1 MKSNNLNKVENTL
14 RSIAKRYKSIKYSLG
29 LAILFLMMGVSAF
42 SEEVVQQ
49 EVPTAEQISTSKE
62 NLKGSL
68 GNLQSKI
75 ETARKEN
82 EKSLAGLKLELIQL
96 MEQGDQVVKMPWSSW
111 QYGAG
116 YIYNSWGKAYKG
128 YGDKKGGSETLVRG
142 TSLGRYFNSNTS
154 SISTNG
160 DSYGSTQLS
169 LVEEPNAEIEVSAGI
184 RPKSVNKQAP
194 NLQLPTVAAPT
205 SPQLNIAITSPAPIV
220 TPNIQPQEINVVP
233 PNPNADPFSSFTFD
247 WVLANDFDNP
257 AYDDGTYT
265 GYTTTLRRPFA
276 QNSLNVT
283 SGNFWTGVDEN
294 GVIKEYSVATNFKV
308 NGGATTITIAPRN
321 LRRAGALNFYH
332 ARPAGVTA
340 NISNVNINV
349 AGGNDDF
356 TVYGGTGRGA
366 YALHLVGLL
375 DVSGSTFNLYGNAS
389 VVNMESWR
397 SPKLKFSNSTI
408 NLKKDNNTLFNIQ
421 AGTWGLEVDPFND
434 GKYYATG
441 IYGDANI
448 NLNTKNNTV
457 YAVAGYTRG
466 LTIENKG
473 TVTSE
478 GASNIIVSD
487 LGFVI
492 NTSKYIG
499 TPGAPT
505 MREANIDEYV
515 PNIRFQKA
523 VELYGDENVG
533 LFFNTFR
540 DYISANPNEKY
551 VAGRIGIFQGE
562 IDFKAKI
569 GEKLATL
576 ATATTQTTSGQLT
589 KTGYTNKTVDGNVGV
604 YAISGQR
611 TGITYANVGGSA
623 SFYSLDPIH
632 NLEVGKFDIRFGK
645 YAKNGIM
652 FLAKN
657 GTVVDVGKS
666 TTVKKIGS
674 VSTSFTDGING
685 VNTAERDAS
694 TKTIAIY
701 ANGKWKNTTHR
712 LLGPV
717 SALEGKPT
725 EVNVHIPL
733 TMVSKEGIAYIAE
746 DEAKINVLK
755 NTIAKGYSSIIA
767 HAKNKAVIE
776 IGTTSTPANITAK
789 DEGVDTTKA
798 ASKLQ
803 KYKNVGAYAKA
814 GAGASLTDITRIT
827 VNGNINING
836 LGAIADGKGS
846 KVVLNGSSN
855 TINTG
860 VDGALFAKDYGI
872 IQFGGGTI
880 VNKDNGVERGMKDKS
895 GKAIND
901 HLSVTPFYATSNGK
915 IEFKG
920 NTTINMYDGVLVFGE
935 ASNYSATISSSSTAK
950 YQGTNK
956 ITVNLMKNG
965 VNLGVFKNL
974 KGATNVVWN
983 GNAGV
988 NTYVNTLKAIPKFHT
1003 INTNNKSFKSTLTEG
1018 TLTINSNVNLSD
1030 NNDKFNDITMEREV
1044 VTVAVG
1050 KTVTGTRKGLS
1061 MGSNSGA
1068 ASNAES
1074 GYVNKG
1080 NVVVS
1085 GGTTSK
1091 GVAGINV
1098 SYGRILNDASGIVK
1112 VDNGAG
1118 LYATN
1123 DSRIENKGTISL
1135 TGSGTGIAARG
1146 ISETKGAPTFTYG
1159 NTGKIE
1165 IVNSGKINI
1174 VGKNSIG
1181 IYAEN
1186 NKGIAS
1192 SNVTVNNSGKITITS
1207 ENAVGIALK
1216 GKNNNGG
1223 VITLSGTGNSDIK
1236 LGKKGIGVY
1245 AENSN
1250 INVNSNYGIETGD
1263 NGVGIYTNR
1272 NLTSNKTFNFK
1283 YSGSTSGTGIALLFA
1298 GQNPTNNLKVNLNN
1312 STNTTKGI
1320 VGIFANGNGTLTN
1333 SGDITG
1339 KSKEAEFAIVA
1350 NNTNVVNT
1358 GKISLSDANSLSKA
1372 NVGIF
1377 EKTVGKTITNSGDIT
1392 SGKNTIAIYGYGITN
1407 TGKISVGDGAI
1418 GVYSQGGNITLSNSL
1433 QIGKREAVG
1442 VFTTGANQNVT
1453 STGNLKIGG
1462 TSYGFVLKGV
1472 NTNLTTNNGTVNL
1485 GNDSVFAYSDNT
1497 GVMIN
1502 NTKLVATGSNNYGL
1516 YSGGT
1521 VRNLADINFGTGIGN
1536 VGIYSIKGGTATN
1549 GNSSLPLASNPTI
1562 TVSGTDRTNKIYG
1575 IGMAAGYVDENTGAL
1590 RSTGNIENYGTINV
1604 LKSGSI
1610 GMYAVGRGSTAI
1622 NYGTINLSGKS
1633 TVGMYLDQGAVGENH
1648 GTIKTVPNATN
1659 DGIIGVVALN
1669 GAVFKNYGNITINAP
1684 NGVGFYGS
1692 NNNSYEDKNGTINVS
1707 GTDSQQKKFGVQNNT
1722 GKGVKGIKIVVPP
1735 SGVGVTTVRDGKTIT
1750 PTPVDTNIASPNPT
1764 HVTVG
1769 GTTLNLS
1776 NINIPT
1782 NMGSASEFGMYV
1794 DTSGVRYTNPIKGL
1808 QHLTGLKKV
1817 NLVFGPEASMYTNAK
1832 DIQIGNNILKP
1843 YNKVIEE
1850 VSSSAGSL
1858 KWGISSS
1865 SLTWIATV
1873 TQNSDFTI
1881 SKLYISKIP
1890 YTSFAKD
1897 QDTYNFMDGLE
1908 KRYGVEGVG
1917 TREKELFDKLNGIG
1931 KGEPRLLAQAVDEM
1945 KGHQY
1950 SNLEQRVNA
1959 TSQILDKEISNL
1971 SKEWSNLTKDANKLK
1986 TFGLKGEYKSE
1997 TSGVLDYKNYS
2008 YGVVYKN
2015 ENEDIKL
2022 GKGIG
2027 WYGGIVHNTFKFK
2040 DLGKSKEQMLE
2051 GKVGLFKSVPFDDNN
2066 SLNWTIS
2073 GDVFVGYSKMHRKFL
2088 VVDEIF
2094 NAKSKYY
2101 IYGIGVKNEIGKS
2114 FRLSED
2120 FALRPYIALK
2130 AEYGRVSKIR
2140 EKSGEMKLEVKAND
2154 YISIRP
2160 EVGTELSYRHYFGV
2174 KTLRTS
2180 IGVAYENELGKVGSV
2195 KNKVRVGNTTADWYN
2210 LRGEKEDR
2218 RGNVK
2223 FDFNVGLDN
2232 QIIGVTGNVGYD
2244 TKGENVRGG
2253 LGLRVIF

>member
-29 LAILFLMMGVSAF
+29 LAILFLMMGVSVF

-128 YGDKKGGSETLVRG
+128 YGDKKEGSETLVRG

-205 SPQLNIAITSPAPIV
+205 SPQLNIAIASPAPIV
-220 TPNIQPQEINVVP
+220 TPNISLQSINPTIVEPNANPFSNFAWNWLGGTPVA
-233 PNPNADPFSSFTFD
+233 NPNASSGASYSMGDNIDISGGTF
-247 WVLANDFDNP
+247 WSGVKT
-257 AYDDGTYT
+257 DGTLFDGA
-265 GYTTTLRRPFA
+265 GYSGATQDTTTWNASGFPASMTYDRRH
-276 QNSLNVT
+276 QSIINSYN
-283 SGNFWTGVDEN
+283 GRWTGQPGN
-294 GVIKEYSVATNFKV
+294 KITGGTFYVAGRDGTP
-308 NGGATTITIAPRN
+308 GATATGTEAFHLVADVHLEN
-321 LRRAGALNFYH
+321 
-332 ARPAGVTA
+332 VTA
-340 NISNVNINV
+340 N
-349 AGGNDDF
+349 
-356 TVYGGTGRGA
+356 
-366 YALHLVGLL
+366 
-375 DVSGSTFNLYGNAS
+375 LYGRAAFINAES
-389 VVNMESWR
+389 FRGGQTTMDKVTVNVM
-397 SPKLKFSNSTI
+397 
-408 NLKKDNNTLFNIQ
+408 KDNNTVFNLQ
-421 AGTWGLEVDPFND
+421 GAGPGQDAAGFGGGQFSTRFGGN
-434 GKYYATG
+434 
-441 IYGDANI
+441 ANI
-448 NLNTKNNTV
+448 TVNTKSNTV
-457 YAVAGYTRG
+457 YAVKNFAGG
-466 LTIENKG
+466 LRLDNTGEIIFN
-473 TVTSE
+473 
-478 GASNIIVSD
+478 GASNIGVSFLTWVPD
-487 LGFVI
+487 K
-492 NTSKYIG
+492 SKYIASQFPNYANGLNQGEG
-499 TPGAPT
+499 TLDKYIPYVKLSPT
-505 MREANIDEYV
+505 KPM
-515 PNIRFQKA
+515 K
-523 VELYGDENVG
+523 LYGDENVG
-533 LFFNTFR
+533 VFFNTKLN
-540 DYISANPNEKY
+540 DYAFNVGIHQGKFELY
-551 VAGRIGIFQGE
+551 FDIGG
-562 IDFKAKI
+562 
-569 GEKLATL
+569 KLNSSG
-576 ATATTQTTSGQLT
+576 TATQTASGQLT
-589 KTGYTNKTVDGNVGV
+589 KIGYTNKTVDGSVGV

-611 TGITYANVGGSA
+611 VGVGYTNLAGGAFFSA
-623 SFYSLDPIH
+623 DPIH
-632 NLEVGKFDIRFGK
+632 NLEMDKFKITFGK
-645 YAKNGIM
+645 YSKNGFM

-657 GTVVDVGKS
+657 GTVIEIKQGNQAEFSDGISGVSTKEDATGLGTIITYAEGKWTAAGTKLAPLTGHTLENLSTEVIVDKKLNMMSRKGMAFFAKNNGKI
-666 TTVKKIGS
+666 TVKKDAKAYGYNSI
-674 VSTSFTDGING
+674 VAYADTKGI
-685 VNTAERDAS
+685 
-694 TKTIAIY
+694 
-701 ANGKWKNTTHR
+701 
-712 LLGPV
+712 
-717 SALEGKPT
+717 
-725 EVNVHIPL
+725 
-733 TMVSKEGIAYIAE
+733 
-746 DEAKINVLK
+746 
-755 NTIAKGYSSIIA
+755 
-767 HAKNKAVIE
+767 IE
-776 IGTTSTPANITAK
+776 IGTTATPANITAK

-798 ASKLQ
+798 TSKLE
-803 KYKNVGAYAKA
+803 KYKNIGAYAKA
-814 GAGASLTDITRIT
+814 GAGASLTDITKIT
-827 VNGNINING
+827 VNGNVDING
-836 LGAIADGKGS
+836 LGAIADGKGAS
-846 KVVLNGSSN
+846 VHLKG
-855 TINTG
+855 TG
-860 VDGALFAKDYGI
+860 NKIATGTDGALFAKNYGKVE
-872 IQFGGGTI
+872 FGGGTI
-880 VNKDNGVERGMKDKS
+880 VNKDNGVEKGMKDKS

-901 HLSVTPFYATSNGK
+901 HLSVTPFYATANGK
-915 IEFKG
+915 IEFTG

-935 ASNYSATISSSSTAK
+935 ASDYNATINPSSTAK

-1030 NNDKFNDITMEREV
+1030 NNDRYNDIIMEREV

-1068 ASNAES
+1068 TSNAES

-1080 NVVVS
+1080 NVVIS

-1192 SNVTVNNSGKITITS
+1192 PNVTVNNSGKITITS

-1453 STGNLKIGG
+1453 STGNLKIGD

-1497 GVMIN
+1497 GVMTN

-1692 NNNSYEDKNGTINVS
+1692 NNNSYEDKGGTINVS

-1917 TREKELFDKLNGIG
+1917 TREKELFNKLNGIG

-1997 TSGVLDYKNYS
+1997 TSGVIDYKNYA

-2073 GDVFVGYSKMHRKFL
+2073 GDVFVGYSKMNRKFL

-2094 NAKSKYY
+2094 NAKANYH

-2120 FALRPYIALK
+2120 FALRPYVALK

-2140 EKSGEMKLEVKAND
+2140 EKNGQMKLEVKAND